1 MAGMPE
7 DPSAAAICRLL
18 ATPER
23 LKVVAA
29 LALGAGTLAEV
40 AELAGLDRR
49 AAGQVLARLGTGG
62 LVESGRDGG
71 YRLRTEALAA
81 AGQSERVEPAQTG
94 DDFPGADP
102 ESAKVLRR
110 FISDGRLI
118 QLPAPRGKRRVV
130 LEYLAGV
137 FEPGRRYEEREV
149 NAILGAIHPDHATL
163 RRYLVD
169 EGFMDREHGQYWRSG
184 GSVQVD

>member
-1 MAGMPE
+1 MLQE
-7 DPSAAAICRLL
+7 PSAAAICRLL

-40 AELAGLDRR
+40 AEAAGLDQR
-49 AAGQVLARLGTGG
+49 AAARALARLGSGG
-62 LVESGRDGG
+62 LVESGSDGTH
-71 YRLRTEALAA
+71 RLRTEALAA
-81 AGQSERVEPAQTG
+81 AGQEESGEPAKAG
-94 DDFPGADP
+94 EDFPSADP
-102 ESAKVLRR
+102 EAAKVLRR
-110 FISDGRLI
+110 FISDGRLVAM
-118 QLPAPRGKRRVV
+118 PAPRGKRRVV
-130 LEYLAGV
+130 LEYLAGA

-169 EGFMDREHGQYWRSG
+169 EGFMDRERGQYWRSG
-184 GSVQVD
+184 GTVQVD